1 MSIVRFVI
9 AVIISGWLSTILP
22 NKLCLIMLQSCT
34 YTKTLSNGHDFKIV
48 EHRPETKYIQL
59 SVVEVKA
66 AGKQN

>member
-1 MSIVRFVI
+1 
-9 AVIISGWLSTILP
+9 
-22 NKLCLIMLQSCT
+22 MLQSCT

-48 EHRPETKYIQL
+48 EHRHEMKYIQL